1 MVVGLDP
8 TGGSAGR
15 GGRSLAKR
23 PATLEGAV
31 VGVVANGLGRGER
44 FLDFLVEEL
53 GAMAPLA
60 GTVKVRKSSVSVP
73 PEPEDW
79 ERLTGEATVALTGF
93 GG

>member
-8 TGGSAGR
+8 TGGSAGH

-23 PATLEGAV
+23 PSTLDGAV

-44 FLDFLVEEL
+44 FFDLLVEEL
-53 GAMAPLA
+53 ATMAPLA
-60 GTVKVRKSSVSVP
+60 GTIKVRKASVSVP
-73 PEPEDW
+73 PEPHDW
-79 ERLTGEATVALTGF
+79 ERLTGGATVALTGF

>member
-15 GGRSLAKR
+15 GGRSLANR

-31 VGVVANGLGRGER
+31 GGVLANGLGRGER
-44 FLDFLVEEL
+44 FLDFRGGEP
-53 GAMAPLA
+53 GAKGPLA
-60 GTVKVRKSSVSVP
+60 GSVKVRKSSVSVP